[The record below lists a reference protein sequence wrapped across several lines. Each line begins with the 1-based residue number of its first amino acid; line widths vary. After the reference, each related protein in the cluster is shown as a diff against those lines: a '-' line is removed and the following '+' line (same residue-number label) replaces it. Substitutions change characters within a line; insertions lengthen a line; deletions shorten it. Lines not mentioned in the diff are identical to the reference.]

1 VKQVITVLSIA
12 LLMGVGVA
20 VIARGNQ
27 GEAIGWAAILV
38 VAIIVLIVSSRHRQ
52 ISRTILLAFVVRLVA
67 VLANEYVTAVPL
79 MGGDANR
86 FHRTASDWALQ
97 GGPTLSRLL
106 QTSGSRF
113 YVALISTAYAQIGIS
128 RMLMEMLN
136 VLVGC
141 FIVLEVYKLTVD
153 LWNVAAARRAALVA
167 ALFPTLILY
176 SAALLREAFFA
187 LPFII
192 GLRYLARWTKSKRFT
207 DLVVSFIALAVAAS
221 FHPAAIP
228 ALGIVTMMAVVD
240 VGEART
246 RSARA
251 RLALRWIAA
260 AIIASASM
268 GGLIASGWGTEKL
281 NTEEGLSVDVI
292 TNSQEAASRDRA
304 GYLRNFQSSSP
315 VLVIVQAPIRI
326 AYFLFTPFPWQV
338 TEAADLVG
346 LVDGLLYLTMVI
358 IYFRRRRML
367 MDNKAARAVL
377 LAVTGSIFVLG
388 LFTSNYGTALRHRAK
403 TAPVLICLAAVTLL
417 SRNTTPRRRV
427 PGRDPLGFPAGRA
440 VTRT

>member
-1 VKQVITVLSIA
+1 
-12 LLMGVGVA
+12 
-20 VIARGNQ
+20 
-27 GEAIGWAAILV
+27 
-38 VAIIVLIVSSRHRQ
+38 
-52 ISRTILLAFVVRLVA
+52 
-67 VLANEYVTAVPL
+67 
-79 MGGDANR
+79 
-86 FHRTASDWALQ
+86 
-97 GGPTLSRLL
+97 
-106 QTSGSRF
+106 
-113 YVALISTAYAQIGIS
+113 
-128 RMLMEMLN
+128 
-136 VLVGC
+136 
-141 FIVLEVYKLTVD
+141 
-153 LWNVAAARRAALVA
+153 
-167 ALFPTLILY
+167 
-176 SAALLREAFFA
+176 
-187 LPFII
+187 
-192 GLRYLARWTKSKRFT
+192 
-207 DLVVSFIALAVAAS
+207 
-221 FHPAAIP
+221 
-228 ALGIVTMMAVVD
+228 
-240 VGEART
+240 
-246 RSARA
+246 
-251 RLALRWIAA
+251 
-260 AIIASASM
+260 M